1 MPAFAGFFLQ
11 GLTGGMTFLSYQV
24 FPGKIKGGNL
34 LRFRSR
40 GVAFASFLGFI
51 RLSPRKDLRGLQ
63 MKDNTILGPHDRP
76 TLARW
81 IPLSFQ
87 HVFAMFGATIL
98 VPLLTGLSPST
109 ALFTAGTGT
118 LIYILLTSAKVPA
131 FLGSSFA
138 FIPALIGISES
149 YGMAYAMGGAF
160 SAGIFY
166 AIVAGIIK
174 ISGKVW
180 LDKALPPVV
189 IGSVIIVIGLNLAPT
204 AMKSAMYNGDTYS
217 LVYFSIAIVT
227 LAIAIIA
234 TIFLK
239 GFFNTISILIG
250 LVGGYLFTLIMG
262 LFFPAYDII
271 DFTIVREASWFGL
284 PFMQINEEG
293 KYFWLAPKFAF
304 VPIITFV
311 IVSLATI
318 CEHLGDTLV
327 TSRVVG
333 TDFYKDPG
341 LHRTLL
347 GDGLATTWAALW
359 GGPPNTTYGENIGV
373 MAITK
378 VYSVWVIG
386 GAAVIAVLLSFIQK
400 FGAIIQTIP
409 GPVMGGISMLLY
421 GLIASSGLRTI
432 VESGVDYKDK
442 RNLTIS
448 SVILVIGIGG
458 GTLKFVLG
466 ESFEFSLGGVALATV
481 VGIILNLIIPV
492 TKSEE

>member
-1 MPAFAGFFLQ
+1 MTYDIEDMPPL
-11 GLTGGMTFLSYQV
+11 
-24 FPGKIKGGNL
+24 GKSI
-34 LRFRSR
+34 
-40 GVAFASFLGFI
+40 
-51 RLSPRKDLRGLQ
+51 
-63 MKDNTILGPHDRP
+63 IL
-76 TLARW
+76 A
-81 IPLSFQ
+81 FQ
-87 HVFAMFGATIL
+87 HLFAMFGATIL

-118 LIYILLTSAKVPA
+118 LIYILITSAKVPA

-138 FIPALIGISES
+138 FIPALIGIADK
-149 YGMAYAMGGAF
+149 YGMAYALGGAMC
-160 SAGIFY
+160 AGLFY
-166 AIVAGIIK
+166 AIVAGIIR
-174 ISGKVW
+174 IAGKNW

-204 AMKSAMYNGDTYS
+204 AMQSAMYNNGEYS

-262 LFFPAYDII
+262 CFFPAYKLI
-271 DFTIVREASWFGL
+271 DFSAVKEASWFGL
-284 PFMQINEEG
+284 PFLQKAADG
-293 KYFWLAPKFAF
+293 SYFWLAPKFAL
-304 VPIITFV
+304 VPILTFI

-327 TSRVVG
+327 TSKVVG
-333 TDFYKDPG
+333 RDFYKDPG
-341 LHRTLL
+341 LHKTLL
-347 GDGLATTWAALW
+347 GDGVATAWAALW
-359 GGPPNTTYGENIGV
+359 GGPPNTTYGENVGV

-386 GAAVIAVLLSFIQK
+386 GAAVIAVLLSFVQK

-432 VESGVDYKDK
+432 VESGVDYTDK

-448 SVILVIGIGG
+448 SVIMVIGIGG
-458 GTLKFVLG
+458 GMLEFSVG
-466 ESFEFSLGGVALATV
+466 QSFKFSLGGVALATLI
-481 VGIILNLIIPV
+481 GILLNLIIPIS
-492 TKSEE
+492 KKED

>member
-1 MPAFAGFFLQ
+1 
-11 GLTGGMTFLSYQV
+11 
-24 FPGKIKGGNL
+24 
-34 LRFRSR
+34 
-40 GVAFASFLGFI
+40 
-51 RLSPRKDLRGLQ
+51 
-63 MKDNTILGPHDRP
+63 MKDTEILGPHDRP
-76 TLARW
+76 NLARW

-118 LIYILLTSAKVPA
+118 LIYILITSAKVPA

-138 FIPALIGISES
+138 FIPALIGIAEK
-149 YGMAYAMGGAF
+149 YGMAYALGGAMC
-160 SAGIFY
+160 AGLFY
-166 AIVAGIIK
+166 AIVAGIIR
-174 ISGKVW
+174 IAGKNW

-204 AMKSAMYNGDTYS
+204 AMQSAMLNNGQYS

-262 LFFPAYDII
+262 CFFPAYKLI
-271 DFTIVREASWFGL
+271 DFTAVKEASWFGL
-284 PFMQINEEG
+284 PFLQKAADG
-293 KYFWLAPKFAF
+293 SYFWLAPKFAL
-304 VPIITFV
+304 VPILTFI

-327 TSRVVG
+327 TSKVVG
-333 TDFYKDPG
+333 RDFYKDPG
-341 LHRTLL
+341 LHKTLL
-347 GDGLATTWAALW
+347 GDGVATAWAALW
-359 GGPPNTTYGENIGV
+359 GGPPNTTYGENVGV

-448 SVILVIGIGG
+448 SVIMVIGIGG
-458 GTLKFVLG
+458 GMLEFSVGQNFK
-466 ESFEFSLGGVALATV
+466 FSLGGVALATLI
-481 VGIILNLIIPV
+481 GILLNLIIPIS
-492 TKSEE
+492 KKED